1 MKSSSALKLA
11 AATLASVLWLTGCSS
26 DAKRDP
32 SARPV
37 NPFKDKDSRSSL
49 NKSQVSEREL
59 KLEADQLYR
68 VARKALDSS
77 DFTEA
82 QTRYDTLI
90 ERYPFTEYAVQA
102 ELEKIYAMQRE
113 FRPDEALAAAD
124 RFLREHPRHA
134 GADYVQYLKGVIQ
147 AERDAGLLDSLP
159 LDHTKGDVGSLRK
172 AYDEF
177 SLLIQK
183 YPNSRYGEDAR
194 ARMVDLRNRIAANE
208 MHVVHYYER
217 RGAHLAAAKRAEQI
231 IAQYPGAPA
240 TLEALKTLQK
250 SYTALGLKQQA
261 DDAARILAAQ
271 PAASLSDRADSSA
284 SAPAPAP
291 EPGVFSRIAG
301 AFSFLDSSKRETTEL
316 VIPTGEGKTATP
328 QTGEGGISINGSPL
342 RVSINTGDEEAAAA
356 TPAPAAAAPAEEKKG
371 EAPAEKRGFF
381 TRVVDFFSFLDPD
394 RKDEKK

>member
-1 MKSSSALKLA
+1 MKSSSAVKLA
-11 AATLASVLWLTGCSS
+11 AATLASMLWLTGCSS

-37 NPFKDKDSRSSL
+37 NPFKDRDSRSSL
-49 NKSQVSEREL
+49 NKAQVSEREL

-68 VARKALDSS
+68 VARKSLDSS
-77 DFTEA
+77 DFADA
-82 QTRYDTLI
+82 QLRYDTLI
-90 ERYPFTEYAVQA
+90 ERYPFTDYAVQA
-102 ELEKIYAMQRE
+102 ELEKIYAMHRE

-134 GADYVQYLKGVIQ
+134 RADYVQYLKGVIQ
-147 AERDAGLLDSLP
+147 AERDAGLLDALP
-159 LDHTKGDVGSLRK
+159 LDNTKGDVGSLRK

-208 MHVVHYYER
+208 MHVVHYYVR

-240 TLEALKTLQK
+240 TLEALQTLQK

-261 DDAARILAAQ
+261 DDAARILASQ
-271 PAASLSDRADSSA
+271 PTASASGGSA
-284 SAPAPAP
+284 SAAAPAP

-301 AFSFLDSSKRETTEL
+301 AFSFLDSSKRETTEV

-342 RVSINTGDEEAAAA
+342 RVSINTGDEEAASAVPAQPA
-356 TPAPAAAAPAEEKKG
+356 TAPAEEKNG

>member
-11 AATLASVLWLTGCSS
+11 VATLASVLWLTGCSS

-37 NPFKDKDSRSSL
+37 NPFKDRDSRSSL

-82 QTRYDTLI
+82 QSRYDILI

-134 GADYVQYLKGVIQ
+134 SADYVQYLKGVIQ
-147 AERDAGLLDSLP
+147 AERDAGLLDALP

-177 SLLIQK
+177 SLLLQK

-208 MHVVHYYER
+208 MHVVHYYVR

-250 SYTALGLKQQA
+250 SYTALGLQQQA
-261 DDAARILAAQ
+261 DDAVRLLAAQ
-271 PAASLSDRADSSA
+271 PVSNPVQAGAG
-284 SAPAPAP
+284 PAQPP

-301 AFSFLDSSKRETTEL
+301 AFSFLDSSKRETTEV
-316 VIPTGEGKTATP
+316 VIPTSAAKSDSASADA
-328 QTGEGGISINGSPL
+328 GGLSVNGSRL
-342 RVSINTGDEEAAAA
+342 RVSINTGDEEPAAPA
-356 TPAPAAAAPAEEKKG
+356 PAPAAATPGETKKEAAPE
-371 EAPAEKRGFF
+371 EKRGFF
-381 TRVVDFFSFLDPD
+381 TRVVDFFSFLDPE
-394 RKDEKK
+394 RKDERK

>member
-11 AATLASVLWLTGCSS
+11 AATLASMLWLTGCSS

-37 NPFKDKDSRSSL
+37 NPFKDRDSRSSL

-68 VARKALDSS
+68 VARKSLDSS
-77 DFTEA
+77 DFGDA
-82 QTRYDTLI
+82 QLRYDTLV
-90 ERYPFTEYAVQA
+90 ERYPFTDYAVQA
-102 ELEKIYAMQRE
+102 ELEKIYAMHRE

-134 GADYVQYLKGVIQ
+134 RADYVQYLKGVIQ
-147 AERDAGLLDSLP
+147 AERDAGLLDALP

-208 MHVVHYYER
+208 MHVVHYYVR

-240 TLEALKTLQK
+240 TLEALQTLQK

-261 DDAARILAAQ
+261 EDAARLLAAQ
-271 PAASLSDRADSSA
+271 PAVSA
-284 SAPAPAP
+284 NTSATSAGAPAPAP

-316 VIPTGEGKTATP
+316 VIPTSEAKTKAP

-342 RVSINTGDEEAAAA
+342 RVSIDTGEEAAAA
-356 TPAPAAAAPAEEKKG
+356 TPAPAAAAPSAEKKDA
-371 EAPAEKRGFF
+371 APEEQRGFF